1 MELFWQ
7 FLQLQGGTRDMVT
20 KRVNIPA
27 ERIAANG
34 GEVKDFKFQTAP
46 LSGNSVG
53 LYVGIV
59 YEAPAS
65 IVLDM

>member
-1 MELFWQ
+1 MGLFWQ
-7 FLQLQGGTRDMVT
+7 FLQLQGGAKDMAT
-20 KRVNIPA
+20 KRVNVAA

-34 GEVKDFKFQTAP
+34 GEVKDFKFQAAH

-59 YEAPAS
+59 YEA
-65 IVLDM
+65 